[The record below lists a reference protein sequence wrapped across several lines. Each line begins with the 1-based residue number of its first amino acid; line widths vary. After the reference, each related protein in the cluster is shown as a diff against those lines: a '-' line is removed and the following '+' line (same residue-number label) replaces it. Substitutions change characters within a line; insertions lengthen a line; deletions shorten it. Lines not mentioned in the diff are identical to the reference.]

1 MNIQRLIPVLF
12 GLMLSGGLITSAA
25 AAQPIN
31 ASKQNSQVQHL
42 TCVKDAQGLMCKV
55 DEALNPSSSGV
66 QQKIVAKADLTPSE
80 LAINEQLGQMSNI
93 LLGIIY
99 LGLPIAL
106 VFAILLHDKRVA
118 ELAQSIEGLER
129 IWNQNPQS

>member
-1 MNIQRLIPVLF
+1 MNIQRITPVLF
-12 GLMLSGGLITSAA
+12 GLLLSGGLLTPAV
-25 AAQPIN
+25 AAQPIDT
-31 ASKQNSQVQHL
+31 SKQNSQVQHL
-42 TCVKDAQGLMCKV
+42 TCVKDTQGLMCTV
-55 DEALNPSSSGV
+55 DEALNTSSSGV
-66 QQKIVAKADLTPSE
+66 EQKIAAKADSTPSE
-80 LAINEQLGQMSNI
+80 LAFNEQLGQMSNI

>member
-1 MNIQRLIPVLF
+1 MNIQRLAPVLF
-12 GLMLSGGLITSAA
+12 GLLLSGGLITSAA

-42 TCVKDAQGLMCKV
+42 TCIEDTRGLMCTV
-55 DEALNPSSSGV
+55 DETLNTSSSSV
-66 QQKIVAKADLTPSE
+66 QQKTAAKADLTPSE
-80 LAINEQLGQMSNI
+80 LAINKQLGQMSTI

-106 VFAILLHDKRVA
+106 VFAVLRHDKRDA